1 VRKQVLK
8 QHALVQRK
16 DVVVD
21 IDREEAADRGD
32 AAEIDVHLNRRIEKR
47 DEK

>member
-32 AAEIDVHLNRRIEKR
+32 TAEIDVHLNRRIEKR